1 MSKALGLAR
10 VSSSINSKNIV
21 NNRAP
26 LARANVPNTTVDNA
40 NANAAP
46 ARAPSGSS
54 EQATES
60 PRLSSAN
67 IAWTM
72 MSLCLSVLLSALD
85 LTIVTPA
92 IPAIVGS
99 FKSAAGYTWVGGAY
113 TLAYAA
119 VTPVWGSVSD
129 IWGRKP
135 IMLIAVAI
143 FLVGSLVC
151 ALAPKMNALI
161 VGRAIQGLGG
171 SGMGIMVNI
180 VVSDMFSLRDRGL
193 YLAITSLVWA
203 VGSAIGPVL
212 GGVFTERL
220 RQVPLHFE

>member
-1 MSKALGLAR
+1 MSNALRL
-10 VSSSINSKNIV
+10 VSISSSSKRA
-21 NNRAP
+21 NNAP
-26 LARANVPNTTVDNA
+26 LARTSIQNVVDNSD
-40 NANAAP
+40 AAP
-46 ARAPSGSS
+46 ARAPSP
-54 EQATES
+54 EHATE
-60 PRLSSAN
+60 PQTEPARPTSAN
-67 IAWTM
+67 IALTM

-99 FKSAAGYTWVGGAY
+99 LKSAAGYTWVGGAY

-180 VVSDMFSLRDRGL
+180 IVSDMFSLRDRGL
-193 YLAITSLVWA
+193 YLAITSLAWA

-220 RQVPLHFE
+220 RQVVLGIG

>member
-1 MSKALGLAR
+1 MSKALGLAAIN
-10 VSSSINSKNIV
+10 SSINSKNTA
-21 NNRAP
+21 NNRGP
-26 LARANVPNTTVDNA
+26 LARPNVPNTTVDNA
-40 NANAAP
+40 NAAS
-46 ARAPSGSS
+46 RSG
-54 EQATES
+54 EQAIES
-60 PRLSSAN
+60 PRLTNSN

-72 MSLCLSVLLSALD
+72 MSVCLSVFLSALD

-99 FKSAAGYTWVGGAY
+99 LRSAAGYTWVGSAY

-119 VTPVWGSVSD
+119 ITPVWGSVSD

-151 ALAPKMNALI
+151 ALAPKMDVLI

-212 GGVFTERL
+212 GGVFTEKL
-220 RQVPLHFE
+220 R

>member
-10 VSSSINSKNIV
+10 VSSSINPKNIV

-26 LARANVPNTTVDNA
+26 LARANVPNAVD

-99 FKSAAGYTWVGGAY
+99 FQSAAGYTWVGGAY

-212 GGVFTERL
+212 GGVFTEKL
-220 RQVPLHFE
+220 RQVPVHFE

>member
-1 MSKALGLAR
+1 M
-10 VSSSINSKNIV
+10 
-21 NNRAP
+21 
-26 LARANVPNTTVDNA
+26 ARAEVPDTVDNA
-40 NANAAP
+40 NVTP
-46 ARAPSGSS
+46 ARAPSRP
-54 EQATES
+54 EQTTES
-60 PRLSSAN
+60 PRLINAN
-67 IAWTM
+67 IALTM

-99 FKSAAGYTWVGGAY
+99 LKSAAGYTWVGSAY

-135 IMLIAVAI
+135 IMLMAVAI
-143 FLVGSLVC
+143 FLAGSLVC

-161 VGRAIQGLGG
+161 VGRATQGLGG

-180 VVSDMFSLRDRGL
+180 IVSDLFSLRDRGL
-193 YLAITSLVWA
+193 YLAITSLAWA

-212 GGVFTERL
+212 GGVFTEKL
-220 RQVPLHFE
+220 RQVTLYSETQQS